1 MFKNFKKSSRH
12 GPFTSGKPPIVLH
25 YSLTKKKREM
35 DSPVRPPRMRGLK
48 VTLVAGL
55 ALLTTDALFAQS
67 AGQSDVDSL
76 KTQMNQMQRQ
86 YEQRIEAMEAKMK
99 ALESNA
105 NSGSILNT
113 RVLTDANGTEMP
125 GKAPAPMLDESFLK
139 SLTRNFMFNMYIRAG
154 FMFNGNGG
162 AGTFNFEA
170 PDNPGGRYR
179 LGNENDFYM
188 EPSFNQAHILG
199 DSPDV
204 ADVSFR
210 FTPNFYTNG
219 IYHESFLTTG
229 NSGNPADFRVGMR
242 EAFVEMKNVIKSAPE
257 VTFWAGQRFYDRYNT
272 DPADWF
278 WLDTSGFG
286 IGAYNMH
293 LGPGNLYVAW
303 IGANHDNL
311 DLVNNPG
318 QLNGVGDQFEQTFDF
333 RYKDIDIGFG
343 KLSFVAI
350 GNYIKGAPVT
360 PAGGQT
366 FTNVLGDTNSINVTS
381 SDEYGAGGGVIWQY
395 DFGNKSYLR
404 VFGLFGW
411 GVTNFGAENLGNSI
425 GAFQT
430 NVNNFVLGR
439 SASNVHETAPG
450 VFNGSVNP
458 YRGAKEFRAGFEFV
472 WNVTPCFAFNLW
484 GDWDHAS
491 SGYQTI
497 GTNAAGAIENANAT
511 RNFYGVA
518 LRPVLWISDN
528 IAIQGQAGFNYV
540 DNVRGYSGSNAFGN
554 SGEFGIFT
562 IAPTI
567 KPKGGYFTR
576 PELRLFATYSI
587 WSNSFKG
594 TTTPV
599 GEGTNLGPSS
609 PPYNGNTNQGWLIG
623 SQLEIWF

>member
-1 MFKNFKKSSRH
+1 
-12 GPFTSGKPPIVLH
+12 
-25 YSLTKKKREM
+25 M
-35 DSPVRPPRMRGLK
+35 DSPVRPPRMRGLQ

-113 RVLTDANGTEMP
+113 RVLGDANGTEAP

-139 SLTRNFMFNMYIRAG
+139 SLTRNFTFNMYVRAG
-154 FMFNGNGG
+154 FMFNGSGG
-162 AGTFNFEA
+162 AGTFNFEI

-188 EPSFNQAHILG
+188 EASFNQAHILG

-210 FTPNFYTNG
+210 MTPNFFTNG
-219 IYHESFLTTG
+219 VFHESFLTTNNTG
-229 NSGNPADFRVGMR
+229 SNSKGVNDFNVGMR

-286 IGAYNMH
+286 IGAYNIH

-303 IGANHDNL
+303 IGANHDSL
-311 DLVNNPG
+311 DLVNDPDQANF
-318 QLNGVGDQFEQTFDF
+318 VGDQFEQTIDI

-343 KLSFVAI
+343 KLSFVGI
-350 GNYIKGAPVT
+350 GNYIKGANNITGT
-360 PAGGQT
+360 PGNTT
-366 FTNVLGDTNSINVTS
+366 FTNVFGGTDTINVATS
-381 SDEYGAGGGVIWQY
+381 DAYGAGGGVIWQY

-411 GVTNFGAENLGNSI
+411 GVTNFSAENLGNAVGNFES
-425 GAFQT
+425 
-430 NVNNFVLGR
+430 NVNNFLVHGP
-439 SASNVHETAPG
+439 AAATNVHQTG
-450 VFNGSVNP
+450 VNTFSGSVNP
-458 YRGAKEFRAGFEFV
+458 YQNSSLFRAGFEFV
-472 WNVTPCFAFNLW
+472 YNVNNCFAFNLW
-484 GDWDHAS
+484 GDWDHQVQ
-491 SGYQTI
+491 GFQTL
-497 GTNAAGAIENANAT
+497 GTNGSGAITTANAT
-511 RNFYGVA
+511 RNWYGVA
-518 LRPVLWISDN
+518 LRPVWWIADN
-528 IAIQGQAGFNYV
+528 IAIQGQAGFQYV
-540 DNVRGYSGSNAFGN
+540 DNVRGYSGTNAFGN

-587 WSNSFKG
+587 WSNSLKG
-594 TTTPV
+594 TTTPT
-599 GEGTNLGPSS
+599 GEGGNLSGSN
-609 PPYNGNTNQGWLIG
+609 PPYNGNTNQGWLLG

>member
-1 MFKNFKKSSRH
+1 M
-12 GPFTSGKPPIVLH
+12 G
-25 YSLTKKKREM
+25 
-35 DSPVRPPRMRGLK
+35 PPRLSGLK
-48 VTLVAGL
+48 FTLVAGL

-76 KTQMNQMQRQ
+76 KTQMTQMQRQ

-113 RVLTDANGTEMP
+113 RVLTDANGTEAP

-139 SLTRNFMFNMYIRAG
+139 SLTRNFTFNMYVRAG

-170 PDNPGGRYR
+170 PDNPGGRFR

-210 FTPNFYTNG
+210 FTPNFFTNG
-219 IYHESFLTTG
+219 VFHESFLTTG
-229 NSGNPADFRVGMR
+229 SSGFNGTASDFRVGMR
-242 EAFVEMKNVIKSAPE
+242 EAFVEMKNVFKNAPE
-257 VTFWAGQRFYDRYNT
+257 ITFWGGQRFYDRYNI
-272 DPADWF
+272 DPNDWF

-286 IGAYNMH
+286 VGAYNIH

-303 IGANHDNL
+303 IGENSDQLN
-311 DLVNNPG
+311 LVNNSN
-318 QLNGVGDQFEQTFDF
+318 QVFQTNGIGDQFQQTIDI

-343 KLSFVAI
+343 KLAFVLL
-350 GNYIKGAPVT
+350 GNYIN
-360 PAGGQT
+360 GGQVTGPQSNVT
-366 FTNVLGDTNSINVTS
+366 FTDVRGVKDTIIVNQSNAF
-381 SDEYGAGGGVIWQY
+381 GLGGGIIWEY
-395 DFGNKSYLR
+395 DWGNKSYFR
-404 VFGLFGW
+404 LFSLWGY
-411 GVTNFGAENLGNSI
+411 GVTNFSSLNTGQSLN
-425 GAFQT
+425 AFQT
-430 NVNNFVLGR
+430 DVNNFVIGR
-439 SASNVHETAPG
+439 PASNVRRVGETN
-450 VFNGSVNP
+450 VFVGGANP
-458 YRGAKEFRAGFEFV
+458 YNNSTDFRSGFEFV
-472 WNVTPCFAFNLW
+472 WNVTDCFAFDLW
-484 GDWDHAS
+484 GYWDHNNQ
-491 SGYQTI
+491 GFQTI
-497 GTNAAGAIENANAT
+497 GTTAGTTANPSITGPFTTANAT
-511 RNFYGVA
+511 RNFYGVG
-518 LRPVLWISDN
+518 LRPVVWISDN
-528 IAIQGQAGFNYV
+528 FAIQGQAGFNYV

-554 SGEFGIFT
+554 SGEFAIFT

-576 PELRLFATYSI
+576 PEIRVFATYSI
-587 WSNSFKG
+587 WSSSLKG

-599 GEGTNLGPSS
+599 GEGGNTSGAS
-609 PPYNGNTNQGWLIG
+609 PPYNGNTNQGWLLG

>member
-1 MFKNFKKSSRH
+1 
-12 GPFTSGKPPIVLH
+12 
-25 YSLTKKKREM
+25 M

-105 NSGSILNT
+105 SSGSILNT
-113 RVLTDANGTEMP
+113 RVLGDANGTEAP

-139 SLTRNFMFNMYIRAG
+139 SLTRNFTFNMYVRAG
-154 FMFNGNGG
+154 FMFNGSGG
-162 AGTFNFEA
+162 AGTFNFEI

-188 EPSFNQAHILG
+188 EASFNQAHILG

-210 FTPNFYTNG
+210 MTPNFFTNG
-219 IYHESFLTTG
+219 VFHESFLTTNNTG
-229 NSGNPADFRVGMR
+229 QKNGINDFNVGMR

-286 IGAYNMH
+286 IGAYNIH

-303 IGANHDNL
+303 IGANHDSLN
-311 DLVNNPG
+311 LVNDPDQQNFT
-318 QLNGVGDQFEQTFDF
+318 GDQFEQTIDI

-343 KLSFVAI
+343 KLSFVGI
-350 GNYIKGAPVT
+350 GNYIKGANNIT
-360 PAGGQT
+360 GAQGNTT
-366 FTNVLGDTNSINVTS
+366 FTNVLGGVDTVNVATS
-381 SDEYGAGGGVIWQY
+381 DAYGAGGGVIWQY

-411 GVTNFGAENLGNSI
+411 GVTNFSAENLGNAVGNFES
-425 GAFQT
+425 
-430 NVNNFVLGR
+430 NVNNFLIHGP
-439 SASNVHETAPG
+439 AAATNVHNTAPG
-450 VFNGSVNP
+450 VFSGSVNP
-458 YRGAKEFRAGFEFV
+458 YRDSSLFRAGFEFV
-472 WNVTPCFAFNLW
+472 YNVTNCFAFNLW
-484 GDWDHAS
+484 GDWDHQVQ
-491 SGYQTI
+491 GFQTL
-497 GTNAAGAIENANAT
+497 GTNGSGAITTANAT
-511 RNFYGVA
+511 RNWYGVA
-518 LRPVLWISDN
+518 LRPVWWIADN
-528 IAIQGQAGFNYV
+528 IAIQGQAGFQYV
-540 DNVRGYSGSNAFGN
+540 DNVRGYSGTNAFGN

-587 WSNSFKG
+587 WSNSLKG
-594 TTTPV
+594 TTTPT
-599 GEGTNLGPSS
+599 GEGGNLSGSN
-609 PPYNGNTNQGWLIG
+609 PPYNGNTNQGWLLG

>member
-1 MFKNFKKSSRH
+1 
-12 GPFTSGKPPIVLH
+12 
-25 YSLTKKKREM
+25 M

-67 AGQSDVDSL
+67 AGQSDVDAL

-113 RVLTDANGTEMP
+113 RVLGDANGTEAP

-139 SLTRNFMFNMYIRAG
+139 SLTRNFTFNMYVRAG
-154 FMFNGNGG
+154 FMFNGSGG
-162 AGTFNFEA
+162 AGTFNFEI

-188 EPSFNQAHILG
+188 EASFNQAHILG

-210 FTPNFYTNG
+210 MTPNFFTEG
-219 IYHESFLTTG
+219 VFHESFLTTN
-229 NSGNPADFRVGMR
+229 NSGNNKGISDFNVGMR

-286 IGAYNMH
+286 IGAYNIH

-303 IGANHDNL
+303 IGANHDSLNL
-311 DLVNNPG
+311 
-318 QLNGVGDQFEQTFDF
+318 LNDPDQPNFTGDQFEQTFDV

-350 GNYIKGAPVT
+350 GNYIKGAGNIT
-360 PAGGQT
+360 GTQGNTT
-366 FTNVLGDTNSINVTS
+366 FTNVLGGTDTINVATS
-381 SDEYGAGGGVIWQY
+381 DAYGLGGGVIWQY

-404 VFGLFGW
+404 VFGLFGY
-411 GVTNFGAENLGNSI
+411 GVTNFSAENVGNPI
-425 GAFQT
+425 GAFES
-430 NVNNFVLGR
+430 NVNNFLIHGPG
-439 SASNVHETAPG
+439 AATNVHNTAPG
-450 VFNGSVNP
+450 VFSGSVNP
-458 YRGAKEFRAGFEFV
+458 YNNSELFRAGFEFV
-472 WNVTPCFAFNLW
+472 YNVNNCFAFNLW
-484 GDWDHAS
+484 GDWDHS
-491 SGYQTI
+491 VQGFQTL
-497 GTNAAGAIENANAT
+497 GTNGSGAITTANAT
-511 RNFYGVA
+511 RNWYGVA
-518 LRPVLWISDN
+518 LRPVWWIADN
-528 IAIQGQAGFNYV
+528 IAIQGQAGFQYV
-540 DNVRGYSGSNAFGN
+540 DNVRGYSGTNAFGN

-587 WSNSFKG
+587 WSNSLKG
-594 TTTPV
+594 TTTPT
-599 GEGTNLGPSS
+599 GEGGNLSGSN
-609 PPYNGNTNQGWLIG
+609 PPYNGNTNQGWLLG

>member
-1 MFKNFKKSSRH
+1 
-12 GPFTSGKPPIVLH
+12 
-25 YSLTKKKREM
+25 
-35 DSPVRPPRMRGLK
+35 MRGLK

-139 SLTRNFMFNMYIRAG
+139 SLTRNFTFNMYVRAG

-311 DLVNNPG
+311 DLVNNPS
-318 QLNGVGDQFEQTFDF
+318 QLNGVGNQFEQTFDV

-381 SDEYGAGGGVIWQY
+381 SDEYGAGGGAIWQY

-497 GTNAAGAIENANAT
+497 GTNGSGAIENANAT

-599 GEGTNLGPSS
+599 GEGGNTGPSS

>member
-1 MFKNFKKSSRH
+1 
-12 GPFTSGKPPIVLH
+12 
-25 YSLTKKKREM
+25 M

-113 RVLTDANGTEMP
+113 RVLGDANGTEAP

-139 SLTRNFMFNMYIRAG
+139 SLTRNFTFNMYVRAG

-170 PDNPGGRYR
+170 PDNPGGRFR

-219 IYHESFLTTG
+219 VFHESFLTTG
-229 NSGNPADFRVGMR
+229 NSGSPADFRVGMR
-242 EAFVEMKNVIKSAPE
+242 EAFVEMKNVFKSAPE
-257 VTFWAGQRFYDRYNT
+257 ITFWGGQRFYDRYNI
-272 DPADWF
+272 DPNDWF

-286 IGAYNMH
+286 VGAYNIH

-311 DLVNNPG
+311 NLIGTPDQTFNN
-318 QLNGVGDQFEQTFDF
+318 NGIGDQFEQTFDV

-350 GNYIKGAPVT
+350 GNYIN
-360 PAGGQT
+360 GGQVTTLASATT
-366 FTNVLGDTNSINVTS
+366 FTNAIGLKDTVVVNQ
-381 SDEYGAGGGVIWQY
+381 SDAFGLGGGVIWQY
-395 DFGNKSYLR
+395 DFGNKSYFR
-404 VFGLFGW
+404 LFSLWGY
-411 GVTNFGAENLGNSI
+411 GVTNFSAENLGNSV
-425 GAFQT
+425 GAFEQ
-430 NVNNFVLGR
+430 NVNNFVIGRGATNVKRVGNNGLGG
-439 SASNVHETAPG
+439 G
-450 VFNGSVNP
+450 VFVGSVNP
-458 YRGAKEFRAGFEFV
+458 YQNAVDFRSGFEFV
-472 WNVTPCFAFNLW
+472 WNVTNCFAMDLW
-484 GDWDHAS
+484 GYWDHS
-491 SGYQTI
+491 SQGFQTI
-497 GTNAAGAIENANAT
+497 GTRAGTANNPSVTGPFTTANST
-511 RNFYGVA
+511 RNFYGVGF
-518 LRPVLWISDN
+518 RPVLWLTDN

-540 DNVRGYSGSNAFGN
+540 DNVRGYSGTNAFGN

-562 IAPTI
+562 IAPTL

-576 PELRLFATYSI
+576 PEIRLFATYSI
-587 WSNSFKG
+587 WSNSLKG
-594 TTTPV
+594 TTTPT
-599 GEGTNLGPSS
+599 GEGGNTSGAN
-609 PPYNGNTNQGWLIG
+609 PPYNGNTNQGWLLG

>member
-1 MFKNFKKSSRH
+1 
-12 GPFTSGKPPIVLH
+12 
-25 YSLTKKKREM
+25 M

-105 NSGSILNT
+105 SSGSILNT
-113 RVLTDANGTEMP
+113 RVLGDANGTEAP

-139 SLTRNFMFNMYIRAG
+139 SLTRNFTFNMYVRAG

-162 AGTFNFEA
+162 AGTFNFEI

-188 EPSFNQAHILG
+188 EASFNQAHILG

-210 FTPNFYTNG
+210 MTPNFFTTG
-219 IYHESFLTTG
+219 VFHESFLTTNNTG
-229 NSGNPADFRVGMR
+229 NNTKGFNDFNVGMR

-257 VTFWAGQRFYDRYNT
+257 ITFWAGQRFYDRYNT

-286 IGAYNMH
+286 IGAYNIH

-303 IGANHDNL
+303 IGANHDSLNL
-311 DLVNNPG
+311 TNTPDQIND
-318 QLNGVGDQFEQTFDF
+318 VGDQFEQTIDI

-343 KLSFVAI
+343 KLSFVGI
-350 GNYIKGAPVT
+350 GNYIKGANNIT
-360 PAGGQT
+360 GNQGNTT
-366 FTNVLGDTNSINVTS
+366 FTNILGLTDTINVATT
-381 SDEYGAGGGVIWQY
+381 DAYGAGGGVIWQY

-411 GVTNFGAENLGNSI
+411 GATNFSAENLGNSV
-425 GAFQT
+425 GNFES
-430 NVNNFVLGR
+430 NVNNFIVHGPG
-439 SASNVHETAPG
+439 AATNVHRVGNNGLGGG
-450 VFNGSVNP
+450 VFDGSVNP
-458 YRGAKEFRAGFEFV
+458 YNNSYLFRAGFEFV
-472 WNVTPCFAFNLW
+472 YNVTNCFAFNLW
-484 GDWDHAS
+484 GDWDHS
-491 SGYQTI
+491 NQGYQTL
-497 GTNAAGAIENANAT
+497 GTNASGAITTANAT
-511 RNFYGVA
+511 RNWYGVA
-518 LRPVLWISDN
+518 LRPVWWIADN
-528 IAIQGQAGFNYV
+528 IAIQGQAGFQYV
-540 DNVRGYSGSNAFGN
+540 DNVRGYSGTNAFGN

-587 WSNSFKG
+587 WSNSLKG

-599 GEGTNLGPSS
+599 TEGGNLSGSS
-609 PPYNGNTNQGWLIG
+609 PPYNGNTNQGWLLG

>member
-1 MFKNFKKSSRH
+1 
-12 GPFTSGKPPIVLH
+12 
-25 YSLTKKKREM
+25 
-35 DSPVRPPRMRGLK
+35 MRGLK

-113 RVLTDANGTEMP
+113 RVLGDANGTEAP

-139 SLTRNFMFNMYIRAG
+139 SLTRNFTFNMYVRAG

-188 EPSFNQAHILG
+188 EPTFSQAHILG

-210 FTPNFYTNG
+210 FTPNFYTHG

-229 NSGNPADFRVGMR
+229 NSGFNGTNSDFQVGMR

-311 DLVNNPG
+311 DLLNNPS
-318 QLNGVGDQFEQTFDF
+318 QFNGVGNQFEQTFDV

-350 GNYIKGAPVT
+350 GNYIKGAQVT

-366 FTNVLGDTNSINVTS
+366 FTNVLGDTDIDQCSFVGRIRRRRRC
-381 SDEYGAGGGVIWQY
+381 DLAIR
-395 DFGNKSYLR
+395 LR
-404 VFGLFGW
+404 
-411 GVTNFGAENLGNSI
+411 
-425 GAFQT
+425 Q
-430 NVNNFVLGR
+430 
-439 SASNVHETAPG
+439 
-450 VFNGSVNP
+450 
-458 YRGAKEFRAGFEFV
+458 
-472 WNVTPCFAFNLW
+472 
-484 GDWDHAS
+484 
-491 SGYQTI
+491 
-497 GTNAAGAIENANAT
+497 
-511 RNFYGVA
+511 
-518 LRPVLWISDN
+518 
-528 IAIQGQAGFNYV
+528 
-540 DNVRGYSGSNAFGN
+540 
-554 SGEFGIFT
+554 
-562 IAPTI
+562 
-567 KPKGGYFTR
+567 
-576 PELRLFATYSI
+576 
-587 WSNSFKG
+587 
-594 TTTPV
+594 
-599 GEGTNLGPSS
+599 
-609 PPYNGNTNQGWLIG
+609 
-623 SQLEIWF
+623 

>member
-1 MFKNFKKSSRH
+1 
-12 GPFTSGKPPIVLH
+12 
-25 YSLTKKKREM
+25 M
-35 DSPVRPPRMRGLK
+35 DSPVRPPRMRGLQ

-105 NSGSILNT
+105 SSGSILNT
-113 RVLTDANGTEMP
+113 RVLGDANGTEAP

-139 SLTRNFMFNMYIRAG
+139 SLTRNFTFNMYVRAG
-154 FMFNGNGG
+154 FMFNGSGG
-162 AGTFNFEA
+162 AGTFNFEI

-188 EPSFNQAHILG
+188 EASFNQAHILG

-210 FTPNFYTNG
+210 MTPNFFTNG
-219 IYHESFLTTG
+219 VFHESFLTTNNTG
-229 NSGNPADFRVGMR
+229 QKNGINDFNVGMR

-286 IGAYNMH
+286 IGAYNIH
-293 LGPGNLYVAW
+293 LGPGNLYLAW
-303 IGANHDNL
+303 IGANHDSLN
-311 DLVNNPG
+311 LVNDPDQQNF
-318 QLNGVGDQFEQTFDF
+318 VGDQFEQTIDI

-343 KLSFVAI
+343 KLSFVGI
-350 GNYIKGAPVT
+350 GNYIKGANNIT
-360 PAGGQT
+360 GTQGNTT
-366 FTNVLGDTNSINVTS
+366 FTNVLGGTDTINVATS
-381 SDEYGAGGGVIWQY
+381 DAYGAGGGVIWQY

-411 GVTNFGAENLGNSI
+411 GVTNFSAENLGNAVGNFES
-425 GAFQT
+425 
-430 NVNNFVLGR
+430 NVNNFLIHGP
-439 SASNVHETAPG
+439 AAATNVHQTG
-450 VFNGSVNP
+450 VNVFSGSVNP
-458 YRGAKEFRAGFEFV
+458 YRDSSLFRAGFEFV
-472 WNVTPCFAFNLW
+472 YNVNNCFAFNLW
-484 GDWDHAS
+484 GDWDHQVQ
-491 SGYQTI
+491 GFQTL
-497 GTNAAGAIENANAT
+497 GTNGSGAITTANAT
-511 RNFYGVA
+511 RNWYGVA
-518 LRPVLWISDN
+518 LRPVWWIADN
-528 IAIQGQAGFNYV
+528 IAIQGQAGFQYV
-540 DNVRGYSGSNAFGN
+540 DNVRGYSGTNAFGN

-587 WSNSFKG
+587 WSNSLKG
-594 TTTPV
+594 TTTPT
-599 GEGTNLGPSS
+599 GEGGNLSGSN
-609 PPYNGNTNQGWLIG
+609 PPYNGNTNQGWLLG